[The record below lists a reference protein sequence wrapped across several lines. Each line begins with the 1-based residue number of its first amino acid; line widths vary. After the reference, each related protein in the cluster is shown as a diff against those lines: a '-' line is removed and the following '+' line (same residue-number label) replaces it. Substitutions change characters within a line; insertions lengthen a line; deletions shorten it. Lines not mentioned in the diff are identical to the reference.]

1 MKNLVTFAYI
11 TSLLFYL
18 AFALTIGMSTAK
30 RDFLNPL
37 NIFIIYFSLTFFA
50 LPAFQIENE
59 GFRYRVGYSENA
71 YFYGW
76 LYLNVFIFIVIITYL
91 MIINRVDVPR
101 AGEVFNV
108 HNWDKEDRRATNIL
122 RIFVLIPNIFIT
134 LYFYKYIFLNGYSN
148 YLANRIILLS
158 GKGYYISIILALIPF
173 VLNEV
178 VNLYQKSCLYKKKSH
193 VWLLLFLLII
203 ALIPGIVL
211 GSRTNL
217 ILPFLLIILSYIH
230 IKNKGALLS
239 IKKIGLFSALI
250 VMLIYFA
257 LWLEEYRQSLMADT
271 KIEGSKSLLIKL
283 AGGFGTAENIF
294 WWFDYANGKMFY
306 GSTLLPI
313 LVGLV
318 PRLLW
323 ENKPFGGGPVFTNTI
338 RPGSYNQGAENI
350 SSLTTGFPF
359 EFMMN
364 FGFIGAIVGG
374 MAFGGFLAF
383 VYCYRRRI
391 RNSIQYSIWM
401 ILLYS
406 TIMYLHSEVFGA
418 TSKLVGLLMPLFVS
432 QILSKLS
439 KKG

>member
-1 MKNLVTFAYI
+1 MTFAYI
-11 TSLLFYL
+11 TSMLFYL
-18 AFALTIGMSTAK
+18 AFALTIGMSTAR

-37 NIFIIYFSLTFFA
+37 NIFIVYFSLTFFL

-59 GFRYRVGYSENA
+59 DFRYRVGYSEYA

-76 LYLNVFIFIVIITYL
+76 LYLNVFISIVIITYL
-91 MIINRVDVPR
+91 IITNKVDVPI
-101 AGEVFNV
+101 AGEVFDV
-108 HNWDKEDRRATNIL
+108 RRWDKEDKKVTNIL
-122 RIFVLIPNIFIT
+122 RIFVLIPNIFTT
-134 LYFYKYIFLNGYSN
+134 LYFYKYILLNGYSN

-173 VLNEV
+173 ALNEM
-178 VNLYQKSCLYKKKSH
+178 VNLYQKSYLYKKKSNG
-193 VWLLLFLLII
+193 WLLLFLLII

-217 ILPFLLIILSYIH
+217 ILPLLLIILSYIH

-239 IKKIGLFSALI
+239 IKKFGIFSGVM

-257 LWLEEYRQSLMADT
+257 LWLEEYRQSLMIGT
-271 KIEGSKSLLIKL
+271 KIVESKGLLIKL
-283 AGGFGTAENIF
+283 AGGFGTAENIY
-294 WWFDYANGKMFY
+294 WWFDYANGKIFY

-313 LVGLV
+313 LVGFV
-318 PRLLW
+318 PRSLW
-323 ENKPFGGGPVFTNTI
+323 ENKPFGGGPAFTNTI

-364 FGFIGAIVGG
+364 FGFIGAVVGG
-374 MAFGGFLAF
+374 MVFGGFLAF
-383 VYCYRRRI
+383 VYCYRKRI

-406 TIMYLHSEVFGA
+406 TMMYLHSEVFGA
-418 TSKLVGLLMPLFVS
+418 TSKLVGLLMPLLMS
-432 QILSKLS
+432 QIFSKLS
-439 KKG
+439 RKDRPQ